1 MAAFGFQSEVL
12 RVVDEESGLLE
23 YRVSEQV

>member
-12 RVVDEESGLLE
+12 RVVDEVSGLLE